1 MKAPAETS
9 SGMVEISQPSPGSFL
24 SNSDKHRGTRLPLT
38 IDDDLCLETGIDL
51 GDGTHIVFKPGMRHS
66 SYIYSISQH
75 YPDEWF
81 GGSFVLYHLLS
92 NVMELVLDSVGL
104 HLEGTVS
111 ACI

>member
-1 MKAPAETS
+1 
-9 SGMVEISQPSPGSFL
+9 MVEINQPSPGSFL
-24 SNSDKHRGTRLPLT
+24 SNSDKHRGTRLPLI

-81 GGSFVLYHLLS
+81 GEVRSISPTIEYLWNQS
-92 NVMELVLDSVGL
+92 Q
-104 HLEGTVS
+104 
-111 ACI
+111 IP

>member
-1 MKAPAETS
+1 
-9 SGMVEISQPSPGSFL
+9 MVEINQPSPGSFL
-24 SNSDKHRGTRLPLT
+24 SNSDKHRGTRLPLI

-81 GGSFVLYHLLS
+81 GGRFVLYHLLS

>member
-66 SYIYSISQH
+66 SYIYSIFQP
-75 YPDEWF
+75 YQDVWF
-81 GGSFVLYHLLS
+81 VWRFVLFHIIS
-92 NVMELVLDSVGL
+92 NVIAYMLD
-104 HLEGTVS
+104 
-111 ACI
+111 A